1 LSEGAVH
8 ERLTEALP
16 AVAVGAPGATGTP
29 AGVTAVEA
37 EEYELVPAAF
47 IAAILN
53 TYEVPL
59 VRPVTVADVVALV
72 PSANVVQLDPLLLE
86 Y

>member
-1 LSEGAVH
+1 
-8 ERLTEALP
+8 
-16 AVAVGAPGATGTP
+16 
-29 AGVTAVEA
+29 VTAVEA

-47 IAAILN
+47 TAAILN

-59 VRPVTVADVVALV
+59 ARPVTVADVVALV

>member
-1 LSEGAVH
+1 M
-8 ERLTEALP
+8 P
-16 AVAVGAPGATGTP
+16 AVGVGAPGATGTP
-29 AGVTAVEA
+29 AAVTAVEA
-37 EEYELVPAAF
+37 EEYELVPAALT
-47 IAAILN
+47 AAILN

-72 PSANVVQLDPLLLE
+72 PSANVVQLDPLSLE

>member
-1 LSEGAVH
+1 
-8 ERLTEALP
+8 
-16 AVAVGAPGATGTP
+16 
-29 AGVTAVEA
+29 VTAVEA
-37 EEYELVPAAF
+37 EEYELVPATF
-47 IAAILN
+47 TAAILN

-72 PSANVVQLDPLLLE
+72 PSANVVQLEPPLLE

>member
-1 LSEGAVH
+1 MFTA
-8 ERLTEALP
+8 
-16 AVAVGAPGATGTP
+16 AT
-29 AGVTAVEA
+29 
-37 EEYELVPAAF
+37 
-47 IAAILN
+47 LN